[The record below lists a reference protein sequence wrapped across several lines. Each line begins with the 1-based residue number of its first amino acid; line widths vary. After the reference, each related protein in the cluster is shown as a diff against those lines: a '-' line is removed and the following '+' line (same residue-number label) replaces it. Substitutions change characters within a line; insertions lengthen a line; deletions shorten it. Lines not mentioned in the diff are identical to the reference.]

1 MRAGSNTTFPPPSYL
16 NGITQAS
23 IRLQLAKEEAEISLS
38 ESEVPLHPD
47 VTAGFFISTGIDLED
62 QQYVFF

>member
-1 MRAGSNTTFPPPSYL
+1 MQDQTRPFFLPHTLT
-16 NGITQAS
+16 GITQAS

-47 VTAGFFISTGIDLED
+47 VTASFFISTGIDLED